1 MCLRCKDVL
10 EEDARLMEM
19 IQPKQ
24 PNAKKRR
31 PRPKVSRVKKN
42 DSEPV
47 KAESPDVDMTQASI
61 KGLYF
66 WQETQQS
73 VELSIYICLIP
84 AKSSKKTKQT
94 TIDGLFKASMQG
106 STSSPAD
113 ELDMIAGPDIFM
125 DQLESMQDVGLDYNF
140 DDPGM

>member
-66 WQETQQS
+66 
-73 VELSIYICLIP
+73 
-84 AKSSKKTKQT
+84 
-94 TIDGLFKASMQG
+94 
-106 STSSPAD
+106 
-113 ELDMIAGPDIFM
+113 
-125 DQLESMQDVGLDYNF
+125 
-140 DDPGM
+140 

>member
-1 MCLRCKDVL
+1 
-10 EEDARLMEM
+10 MEM

-66 WQETQQS
+66 
-73 VELSIYICLIP
+73 
-84 AKSSKKTKQT
+84 
-94 TIDGLFKASMQG
+94 
-106 STSSPAD
+106 
-113 ELDMIAGPDIFM
+113 
-125 DQLESMQDVGLDYNF
+125 
-140 DDPGM
+140 